1 MYTGHNSLLSA
12 SSCRRTALR
21 CTTLQICDHY
31 NTIYYIRYIILYSL
45 CRAHLKSVMASTKCS
60 FPSCESDVS
69 AKVVSS
75 SESESEILQLR
86 FGSDMKCLCDPHY
99 SDQFKK
105 YNSWHSRKCSDPCVT
120 HTKPKK
126 TRLSLISL
134 DTARSV
140 HKYTDY
146 RVIPG
151 QSLCQVCKKFL
162 SDLVKEAQSQESEG
176 GGGCFSGD
184 LPMQED
190 SP

>member
-1 MYTGHNSLLSA
+1 MTLDTKLILYTGHNSIWSA
-12 SSCRRTALR
+12 SSCRRTVLR

-31 NTIYYIRYIILYSL
+31 NTIYYIWYIILYSV

-60 FPSCESDVS
+60 FPSCESDVL
-69 AKVVSS
+69 AKIVSL
-75 SESESEILQLR
+75 SESEILQLR
-86 FGSDMKCLCDPHY
+86 YGSDMKCLCDPHY

-120 HTKPKK
+120 HTKPNK
-126 TRLSLISL
+126 TRLSVISL

-151 QSLCQVCKKFL
+151 QSLCQ
-162 SDLVKEAQSQESEG
+162 EIR
-176 GGGCFSGD
+176 
-184 LPMQED
+184 
-190 SP
+190 

>member
-1 MYTGHNSLLSA
+1 
-12 SSCRRTALR
+12 
-21 CTTLQICDHY
+21 
-31 NTIYYIRYIILYSL
+31 
-45 CRAHLKSVMASTKCS
+45 MASTKCS

-69 AKVVSS
+69 AKVVSL

-126 TRLSLISL
+126 TRLSVISL

-162 SDLVKEAQSQESEG
+162 SDLVKEAESQEPEG